1 MFTPATPAAVPAATA
16 ARAAAFRALFA
27 ERIAILDGAMGSMIQ
42 TYPLEETDFRGARF
56 AAFPHDLKGNND
68 LLCLTR
74 PDLIEKIHADYFA
87 AGADIKEMVD
97 QSYLDAYLGDFV
109 SKWER
114 VAAMRKPVI
123 AAVAGFALG
132 GGCELAM
139 MCDFIIAAENA
150 KFGQPEIKL
159 GIIPGAGGTQRLP
172 RAVGKSKAMDMA
184 LTARMMD
191 AQEAERAGL
200 VSRVVPTDKLMEEA
214 LGAALVICGMG
225 RLAVMAAKES
235 VNRAFESG
243 LSDGVM
249 FERRL
254 FHSMFA
260 TEDQKHNLERP
271 YNRGQYKPFIA
282 DINVS
287 LWKDDQGI
295 LAELPEKFDLRSGFT
310 KIEEFNVQANV
321 ELGENVNLSFPKATI
336 VKPGHYYLNLHFTVE
351 DLNVTTLR
359 FAGRQTGDNT
369 LGGPNRD
376 MPTSCNYNPSKDLYP
391 RGQAYFSYQENFWDE
406 KTPEEKWS
414 YQTPR
419 SYTFK
424 LHDYAKVQDC
434 IVIGSYNDILN
445 TGDIYLNVYGSKP

>member
-1 MFTPATPAAVPAATA
+1 MHLKLLLLIALMLGSMHPSSAAVKTGERCSKVGTLVKSKNATLVCIKSGKVNRWAEKKNAVSKSTQSTAQGKSEQLLIAAVPQGGLNTTFMLGKPQS
-16 ARAAAFRALFA
+16 RDIGETLFFESEA
-27 ERIAILDGAMGSMIQ
+27 KVSS
-42 TYPLEETDFRGARF
+42 LEF
-56 AAFPHDLKGNND
+56 
-68 LLCLTR
+68 
-74 PDLIEKIHADYFA
+74 
-87 AGADIKEMVD
+87 
-97 QSYLDAYLGDFV
+97 Q
-109 SKWER
+109 
-114 VAAMRKPVI
+114 I
-123 AAVAGFALG
+123 AA
-132 GGCELAM
+132 
-139 MCDFIIAAENA
+139 ITWIS
-150 KFGQPEIKL
+150 PEY
-159 GIIPGAGGTQRLP
+159 
-172 RAVGKSKAMDMA
+172 
-184 LTARMMD
+184 
-191 AQEAERAGL
+191 
-200 VSRVVPTDKLMEEA
+200 
-214 LGAALVICGMG
+214 
-225 RLAVMAAKES
+225 
-235 VNRAFESG
+235 
-243 LSDGVM
+243 
-249 FERRL
+249 
-254 FHSMFA
+254 HFA